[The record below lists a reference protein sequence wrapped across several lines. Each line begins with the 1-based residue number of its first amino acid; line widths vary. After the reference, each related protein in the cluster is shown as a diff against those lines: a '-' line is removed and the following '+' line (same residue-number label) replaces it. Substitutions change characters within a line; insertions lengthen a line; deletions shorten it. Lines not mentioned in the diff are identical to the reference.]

1 MTRADVMGKTA
12 AKSAASAKRGDAAKK
27 GGGAPKP
34 SAHVD
39 RRRAE
44 SSAPDAADVEDARPS
59 RRVNQSLVGAL
70 KKHIRDPDEFV
81 YSTEMDA
88 AKDPEALSSWSD
100 LLLDVREVL
109 YPNTT
114 IAQAEMVLAMVEI
127 LEAHADKWNLGV
139 HAKSW
144 PGQASQMLRVMLRHV
159 SQAVLYWRSEGERIH
174 PRMAKRHVRTER
186 VVCSN
191 VLRLGAA
198 CQGESGGR

>member
-1 MTRADVMGKTA
+1 MTRAAVMGRTA
-12 AKSAASAKRGDAAKK
+12 AKTAASAKRGAAAKK

-34 SAHVD
+34 SSNVD

-44 SSAPDAADVEDARPS
+44 SSAPDAADAEVSRP
-59 RRVNQSLVGAL
+59 RRVNQSLVGAM
-70 KKHIRDPDEFV
+70 KKHINDPDEFV

-114 IAQAEMVLAMVEI
+114 VAQAEMVLAMVEI

-159 SQAVLYWRSEGERIH
+159 SQAVLYWRSGGERIH
-174 PRMAKRHVRTER
+174 PRITKRHVRTER
-186 VVCSN
+186 VVCSG
-191 VLRLGAA
+191 VLLLGAA
-198 CQGESGGR
+198 CQGERCGR